1 MNGGYSYYRRISFT
15 CIEGIPTGLSFNRS
29 EILMDLC
36 QIQVFFA
43 NLDINVHSSFMVEN
57 C

>member
-1 MNGGYSYYRRISFT
+1 MEATPTISFI
-15 CIEGIPTGLSFNRS
+15 CIEGVSLQRLSFNRS
-29 EILMDLC
+29 EILMDLR

-43 NLDINVHSSFMVEN
+43 NLDINVHSSLMVEN